1 MRGIL
6 LVSLLVLLPVAQTG
20 GAGLPDTIQRIKPA
34 IVAVG
39 TFMPLRQGQQDLR
52 GTGFVLGGN
61 HAITNNHVI
70 PDKLDAGRR
79 EVVAV
84 FVPAADN
91 RAEVR
96 PAKVVARDAE
106 HDLCLLR
113 FEGPALPGLRLGKDA
128 EVREGQAIAFTGFP
142 ILAALGLHP
151 ATHSGIVA
159 AITPVVI
166 PVGSG
171 GQLTPDVVT
180 RLDRPF
186 NVFQLDAVAYPG
198 NSGSP
203 VYDPDTGRVLA
214 VVNSTFVKAT
224 KETAITAPSGISYA
238 IPVSHVRA
246 LLAGAGVKE

>member
-20 GAGLPDTIQRIKPA
+20 AAGLPDTIQRIKPA

-113 FEGPALPGLRLGKDA
+113 FEGPPLPGLRLGKDA
-128 EVREGQAIAFTGFP
+128 EVREGQVIAFTGFP
-142 ILAALGLHP
+142 ILAALGPHP

-180 RLDRPF
+180 RLDRPL
-186 NVFQLDAVAYPG
+186 NIFQLDAVAYPG
-198 NSGSP
+198 SSGSP
-203 VYDPDTGRVLA
+203 VYDPDSGRVLA

>member
-20 GAGLPDTIQRIKPA
+20 AAGLPDTIQRIKPA

-91 RAEVR
+91 RAEAR

-113 FEGPALPGLRLGKDA
+113 FEGPPLPGLRLGKDA

-171 GQLTPDVVT
+171 GQLTPDVVN

-198 NSGSP
+198 SSGSP
-203 VYDPDTGRVLA
+203 VYDPDNGRVLA
-214 VVNSTFVKAT
+214 VVNSTIVKAT

>member
-113 FEGPALPGLRLGKDA
+113 FEGSALPGLRLGKDA

-203 VYDPDTGRVLA
+203 VYDPDSGRVLA

>member
-6 LVSLLVLLPVAQTG
+6 LVSLLVLLPVSQTG
-20 GAGLPDTIQRIKPA
+20 AAGLPDTIQRIKPA

-171 GQLTPDVVT
+171 RQLTPDVVT

-198 NSGSP
+198 SSGSP
-203 VYDPDTGRVLA
+203 VYDPDSGRVLA